1 MRGLVLFVLPDG
13 RSTEVSEPSA
23 RLICDQLW
31 DLGIMAGAA
40 TAATRISEALHT
52 HPAFRADVT
61 FNRREVTP
69 LIQAAQAHP
78 RTWALLLK
86 DADFSAFSA
95 AQRKRLL
102 QACEELIDTL
112 SADHDQ
118 NKVRAL
124 ITDIKRLRNRLRAT
138 A

>member
-23 RLICDQLW
+23 RLICDRLW
-31 DLGIMAGAA
+31 DFGIMAGAA

-52 HPAFRADVT
+52 HPAFRPDVT

-69 LIQAAQAHP
+69 LIEAAPVHP
-78 RTWALLLK
+78 PTWALLLE

-102 QACEELIDTL
+102 EISEELIETL
-112 SADHDQ
+112 DLDRDQ
-118 NKVRAL
+118 YKARAL
-124 ITDIKRLRNRLRAT
+124 IADIERLRDNLRA
-138 A
+138 AA

>member
-13 RSTEVSEPSA
+13 RSTQVSEPSA
-23 RLICDQLW
+23 RLICDRLW

-52 HPAFRADVT
+52 HPAFRPDVS
-61 FNRREVTP
+61 FNTREVTP
-69 LIQAAQAHP
+69 LIEAAPVHP
-78 RTWALLLK
+78 PTWTLLLK
-86 DADFSAFSA
+86 EADLSTFSQ
-95 AQRKRLL
+95 AQRERLL
-102 QACEELIDTL
+102 GVCEELIDTL

-124 ITDIKRLRNRLRAT
+124 ITDLERLRYRLRAT
-138 A
+138 D